1 MNVDEDFETVLRREF
16 HLQEPRLEPAA
27 GLSRRI
33 VAEGRRESRRRR
45 TRYAVSVGVGAVALV
60 AAVSVNGLWPP
71 APDTAKEPGVPATSG
86 TARPAQKQALAEW
99 AAALPRGASPGV
111 AYLAG
116 TTVHLPGGA
125 VTELDVADAAI
136 IGQTVAGLIV
146 FVEENDA
153 QGVLASTRFVLVQD
167 DGTTADMR
175 TSTAVEGAAYEA
187 LISPD
192 GRYFT
197 NGDQVID
204 KSSGAP
210 VGEMPEAAEVLLS
223 WTSKGIIYSARG
235 QEDYYLWR
243 PGDEPIALDG
253 FPGFFDVGT
262 DIGVRRSGKCAE
274 AVRIASTGEITPVG
288 AGCVPGLFS
297 VSPDGT
303 TGITTDLRV
312 VDLATAE
319 TAPLSDAPL
328 ESGSQFAEVRWV
340 DNDKVILSVPAG
352 DASSR
357 LVRCLTAELRCES
370 VTDPLKVGVHESVQL
385 P

>member
-1 MNVDEDFETVLRREF
+1 MSVDEDFEKVLRQQFRI
-16 HLQEPRLEPAA
+16 QEPRVAPAA
-27 GLSRRI
+27 GLSHRV

-45 TRYAVSVGVGAVALV
+45 TRYAVSAGVGAVMLV
-60 AAVSVNGLWPP
+60 AGVTAIGLRSPGP
-71 APDTAKEPGVPATSG
+71 TTGHEPVVPATSG
-86 TARPAQKQALAEW
+86 PARTAEQQALAEW
-99 AAALPRGASPGV
+99 AAALPRGAAPEV
-111 AYLAG
+111 AYVAG

-146 FVEENDA
+146 FVEENNA
-153 QGVLASTRFVLVQD
+153 QGVLSSTRFVLVQD
-167 DGTTADMR
+167 DGAATDMQ

-187 LISPD
+187 VVSPD

-204 KSSGAP
+204 KSTGAP
-210 VGEMPEAAEVLLS
+210 VGEMPEAAEVLIS
-223 WTSKGIIYSARG
+223 WTSQGIIYSARG
-235 QEDYYLWR
+235 QQDYYLWR
-243 PGDEPIALDG
+243 PGEQPIALDG
-253 FPGFFDVGT
+253 FPGVFDAGT
-262 DIGVRRSGKCAE
+262 DIGVRRSGRCAE

-288 AGCVPGLFS
+288 AGCVPDLFS

-319 TAPLSDAPL
+319 TAPLSDTPL
-328 ESGSQFAEVRWV
+328 ASLYGDAEIRWLN
-340 DNDKVILSVPAG
+340 NDDFLLSVPAG
-352 DASSR
+352 EGSSR
-357 LVRCLTAELRCES
+357 LVRCRTAALRCES
-370 VTDPLKVGVHESVQL
+370 ATDPLEVGVNESVRL